1 MTIATVKMTEAW
13 PTKEWY
19 NSQQRI
25 NPSSQGRARMV
36 PLHVETLSLI
46 TAVQA
51 AALALMLWVGIYG
64 EPGRTR
70 ASLRIRAVALGLE
83 AAGWGLLIS
92 RAYVSA
98 PVMLLG
104 ANALNLIAQAMSVI
118 ALRMLLG
125 EPLRWRLVLVIAV
138 VGWLGVAW
146 FGLIDVDY
154 RSRVL
159 WGSFAIA
166 FNMLLNI
173 EALRSHSQPRGSR
186 ARNLVLLISVLAIV
200 LLVWRNAELWLGLN
214 PPDQISAPSVT
225 NFIYIL
231 LSGQQPLFGSIGFL
245 LLYNE
250 ILQQELHTLAR
261 IDPLTG
267 VSNRLAID
275 EATAQLLDR
284 AVRQRQS
291 LGVLMLDADHFKS
304 VNDRFGHGSG
314 DKVLRALVS
323 RIRATLRVSDVIGR
337 VGGEEFVVLSPG
349 IDLPAALQLGERIRL
364 MVQSTPILIDDHM
377 LQLTV
382 SVGVAVAASGELDGA
397 TVLKRAD
404 KALYDAKRAGRNR
417 VMATSAFED
426 DDVALPA

>member
-1 MTIATVKMTEAW
+1 
-13 PTKEWY
+13 
-19 NSQQRI
+19 
-25 NPSSQGRARMV
+25 MV
-36 PLHVETLSLI
+36 PFHVETLSLI

-51 AALALMLWVGIYG
+51 AVLALMLWFGIYG
-64 EPGRTR
+64 DAGRART
-70 ASLRIRAVALGLE
+70 SLRIRAVALGLE
-83 AAGWGLLIS
+83 AAGWGLLVS
-92 RAYVSA
+92 HAYVSSS
-98 PVMLLG
+98 VMLLG
-104 ANALNLIAQAMSVI
+104 GNALNLIAQGMSVI

-125 EPLRWRLVLVIAV
+125 EPLRWRLVLAIAV
-138 VGWLGVAW
+138 AGWLGVAW

-166 FNMLLNI
+166 LNMLLNI
-173 EALRSHSQPRGSR
+173 EALRSRSQPRASR
-186 ARNLVLLISVLAIV
+186 ARNLMLLICGLAVVLLL
-200 LLVWRNAELWLGLN
+200 WRNGELWLSAN
-214 PPDQISAPSVT
+214 PPDQIIAPSVT

-275 EATAQLLDR
+275 EATAQLLER

-323 RIRATLRVSDVIGR
+323 RIRATLRETDVIGR

-349 IDLPAALQLGERIRL
+349 LDLPAALQLGERIRL

-382 SVGVAVAASGELDGA
+382 SVGVAVAAPGERDGA
-397 TVLKRAD
+397 AVLQRAD
-404 KALYDAKRAGRNR
+404 KALYAAKRAGRNR

-426 DDVALPA
+426 DGLALPA

>member
-1 MTIATVKMTEAW
+1 M
-13 PTKEWY
+13 
-19 NSQQRI
+19 
-25 NPSSQGRARMV
+25 
-36 PLHVETLSLI
+36 PLQVQTLSLI

-51 AALALMLWVGIYG
+51 AVLAAMLWVGIHG
-64 EPGRTR
+64 DVGRAR
-70 ASLRIRAVALGLE
+70 NSLRIRSLALGLE
-83 AAGWGLLIS
+83 AAGWGILVL
-92 RAYVSA
+92 RAYFSPSVL
-98 PVMLLG
+98 LLG
-104 ANALNLIAQAMSVI
+104 GNALSLIAQGMSVV
-118 ALRMLLG
+118 ALRLLLG
-125 EPLRWRLVLVIAV
+125 EPLRGRLVLAIGV

-146 FGLIDVDY
+146 FGLVDLDY
-154 RSRVL
+154 RRRVL
-159 WGSFAIA
+159 WGSVAIA
-166 FNMLLNI
+166 LFMLLNI
-173 EALRSHSQPRGSR
+173 EALRSRLQPRGSR
-186 ARNLVLLISVLAIV
+186 ARKLLLLISVLALV
-200 LLVWRNAELWLGLN
+200 LLVWRNGELWLGVN
-214 PPDQISAPSVT
+214 PPDQISVPSAT

-231 LSGQQPLFGSIGFL
+231 FSGQQPLFASIGFL

-275 EATAQLLDR
+275 EATTRLLER
-284 AVRQRQS
+284 AIRQRQS

-323 RIRATLRVSDVIGR
+323 RIRATLRETDVIGR

-349 IDLPAALQLGERIRL
+349 LDLPAALQLGERIRL

-382 SVGVAVAASGELDGA
+382 SVGVAVAAPGERDGA
-397 TVLKRAD
+397 AVLQRAD
-404 KALYDAKRAGRNR
+404 KALYAAKRAGRNR

-426 DDVALPA
+426 DGLALPA